1 MIVRLTILAALVSG
15 IWAPPAAAQCE
26 APPIRI
32 RNVAVW
38 TRDGLVAARDVL
50 FRNGRVATIEPTGK
64 PPDDRIRTIDGSGHT
79 LLPGLVDAH
88 LHFSIPGGLPAP
100 ASGAPRT
107 DAEAITGRQLLRSG
121 VTAGRLHLTTL
132 EEATRLEAASID
144 ACAPLPRLQVGGP
157 GLSGA
162 AERDYP
168 AFQGAKTADDARV
181 KVGRA
186 RAAGTDWIAI
196 HDAARAAGLRLMA
209 AGSTPAEIAATLSAK
224 PDTLDYF
231 DRTADP
237 YPAHILTAIR
247 AQRNLVLVPT
257 PGVPY
262 RTTEYIRQ
270 PTLLEDPVNF
280 EFLTDAERVY
290 VLDNAR
296 KALTGADAERA
307 SRLRPLLPGKFRQRR
322 ETGLPM
328 AIGSDAGS
336 PLHFQAGAIWWEL
349 EAWRATGASHRDA
362 LIAATEHAARVLG
375 TTDIG
380 RLAVG
385 SRADF
390 VLYRGNVE
398 EGAFALGRV
407 LAVGKGGV
415 LHVADGR
422 WVGPPR

>member
-1 MIVRLTILAALVSG
+1 MR
-15 IWAPPAAAQCE
+15 AAA
-26 APPIRI
+26 
-32 RNVAVW
+32 
-38 TRDGLVAARDVL
+38 TR
-50 FRNGRVATIEPTGK
+50 
-64 PPDDRIRTIDGSGHT
+64 
-79 LLPGLVDAH
+79 
-88 LHFSIPGGLPAP
+88 
-100 ASGAPRT
+100 
-107 DAEAITGRQLLRSG
+107 
-121 VTAGRLHLTTL
+121 AGRR
-132 EEATRLEAASID
+132 AGA
-144 ACAPLPRLQVGGP
+144 QW
-157 GLSGA
+157 A

-168 AFQGAKTADDARV
+168 AFQGAKTPEDARA
-181 KVGRA
+181 KMA
-186 RAAGTDWIAI
+186 RAGAAGVDWIAI
-196 HDAARAAGLRLMA
+196 HDADRFAPDVLSALADAARTAGVRLMA
-209 AGSTPAEIAATLSAK
+209 AGSTPAEITAALSTN

-231 DRTADP
+231 DRTGEP
-237 YPAHILTAIR
+237 YPAHVLTAIR
-247 AQRNLVLVPT
+247 AHRNLVLVPT

-270 PTLLEDPVNF
+270 PTLLEDAANF
-280 EFLTDAERVY
+280 EFLTDAERAY

-307 SRLRPLLPGKFRQRR
+307 SRLRPLLPGKFRQLR

-349 EAWRATGASHRDA
+349 EAWRAMGVSHREA

-375 TTDIG
+375 ATDIG

-398 EGAFALGRV
+398 VGAFALGRV